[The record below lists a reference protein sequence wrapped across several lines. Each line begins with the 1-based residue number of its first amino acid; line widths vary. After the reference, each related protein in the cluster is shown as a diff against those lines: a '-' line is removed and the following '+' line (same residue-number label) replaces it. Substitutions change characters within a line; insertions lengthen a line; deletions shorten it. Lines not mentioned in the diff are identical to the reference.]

1 MTEIKPTI
9 RQQVRWPILWGLILI
24 VHMAVVG
31 GWWWLTPKGFPVGHG
46 RFWVN
51 AALPWLGI
59 LLLASGVRSLARP
72 SRFRDAIR
80 IMTPG
85 FWVGAGITAAVLFPS
100 SSVKLLPLFI
110 PMALG
115 LSLFAAISLQRT
127 RRETLAFLAG
137 AFLGAFVLFSQQAP
151 AASTRPSQT
160 EFKAPPTNL
169 GAADIYREGLL
180 SFDPAKERISIA
192 VRDTTIELWPLL
204 SFYSRSPDRCWT
216 SLASS
221 QDREGPDR
229 RLLGVETSGPEW
241 VAFYRSD
248 FSSRLSVNAKNSKV
262 VTLESTAHLVSP
274 LYSHLNAYC
283 HLSVTTPGP
292 VSIVFSPCPD
302 TPIEVR
308 FPARHAHLAEDGFH
322 VVEAATGAKGPFTEL
337 ASGPLTRGEPVS
349 LTFVIDN
356 TPRFRFELKDW
367 SSEASTELSP
377 TAGWGVP
384 MNSIELWPSE
394 RGCSVVITLA
404 GTSVGRGWDSVGHR
418 EGIYRGRMLVELFD

>member
-1 MTEIKPTI
+1 
-9 RQQVRWPILWGLILI
+9 
-24 VHMAVVG
+24 MAVVG
-31 GWWWLTPKGFPVGHG
+31 GWWWLTPKGFPVGHS

-51 AALPWLGI
+51 AALPWLGVF
-59 LLLASGVRSLARP
+59 LLVTGVRSLARP
-72 SRFRDAIR
+72 SRFRDAIL
-80 IMTPG
+80 ILTPG
-85 FWVGAGITAAVLFPS
+85 FWVGAGITAVVLFPS
-100 SSVKLLPLFI
+100 SSVKLLPFFI
-110 PMALG
+110 PTASG
-115 LSLFAAISLQRT
+115 LSILAWISLKRT
-127 RRETLAFLAG
+127 RWEALAFLAG

-160 EFKAPPTNL
+160 EFKVPPTNL
-169 GAADIYREGLL
+169 GAADIYRQGMVLL
-180 SFDPAKERISIA
+180 DPAEERISIA

-229 RLLGVETSGPEW
+229 RLLGVETSGSEW

-248 FSSRLSVNAKNSKV
+248 FSSRLSVNAKNPKL

-274 LYSHLNAYC
+274 IYSHLNAYC
-283 HLSVTTPGP
+283 HLSVATPRA
-292 VSIVFSPCPD
+292 VSIIFSPCPD

-308 FPARHAHLAEDGFH
+308 FPARSAFLAEDGFH
-322 VVEAATGAKGPFTEL
+322 VVEAATFEKGPFTEL

-349 LTFVIDN
+349 LTFVMDN
-356 TPRFRFELKDW
+356 TPLFRLELKDF

-377 TAGWGVP
+377 TAGWGLP
-384 MNSIELWPSE
+384 MNSIELWPLG
-394 RGCSVVITLA
+394 GCSVVITLA

-418 EGIYRGRMLVELFD
+418 EGTYRGRMLVELLD